1 LKNTPLI
8 RYLIIISFATVIHI
22 ICRQLLFFFNTE
34 LFQITGSQFFSYLFY
49 GIRFDI
55 SAIAYANFLFTF
67 LWFLPF
73 SFRQHKYYK
82 KALFWSFLIPNL
94 LILAP
99 NIADAFY
106 YPFVFRRSTW
116 DLLSIIF
123 TMKTEMDTLWT
134 SFLFDFW
141 PAYLIFAIC
150 ITLFIYVFQNIKKS
164 TEFKVQGFRT
174 YLISSLILLAAL
186 SANVI
191 GMRGGFQVKPISIIT
206 ASKYA
211 PVSHTPLV
219 LNSAFSIIRS
229 YGKTGLAKKEFFS
242 NKHEMHS
249 HFSMCKEMQS
259 ESSPSQNV
267 VIIILESFSNEHFNS
282 LNPDNTLKDGVRFT
296 PFLDSLIYEGFFFD
310 RCFANGKRSIEGIT
324 AILSSIPGL
333 MSSPF
338 TLSPYAGNN
347 FQSLPVLLSQIGYS
361 TSFFHGGQNGTMNFD
376 SYCAWAGFD
385 NYYGKDE
392 YPEPADFD
400 GKWGIWDEP
409 YLQYFASMI
418 DSKKEP
424 FFATIFTLSSHHPY
438 QVPEQYVSE
447 LPDGPLPIHKAISYT
462 DLALRKFFE
471 TVLKK
476 SWYNNTLFVIT
487 SDHSSE
493 PYLPFYKEPAGL
505 YSIPLLFFDPGN
517 TLRTWSSKTCQQ
529 ADIMPSILDYIGY
542 SGKFTAYGNSVF
554 DSSNAGMNI
563 TFMNETYQMLLDSSA
578 VIFAEDKIVKAWNF
592 IKDPSGT
599 NPKHQ
604 FHPSSEILK
613 LYMSFIQQYN
623 NSIATNKMNCNF
635 VK

>member
-1 LKNTPLI
+1 VSLGQ
-8 RYLIIISFATVIHI
+8 Y
-22 ICRQLLFFFNTE
+22 
-34 LFQITGSQFFSYLFY
+34 FSYLFY

-55 SAIAYANFLFTF
+55 SAVAYANALFTL

-73 SFRQHKYYK
+73 SFRQKAFYK
-82 KALFWSFLIPNL
+82 KLLFWSFLIPNI

-123 TMKTEMDTLWT
+123 TMKSEIDTLWT
-134 SFLFDFW
+134 SFFIDFW
-141 PAYLIFAIC
+141 PAYFIFAVC
-150 ITLFIYVFQNIKKS
+150 IIIYIYVFKAILKNIQFSIIGIK
-164 TEFKVQGFRT
+164 TH
-174 YLISSLILLAAL
+174 LISLSILIA
-186 SANVI
+186 SMFFIVI
-191 GMRGGFQVKPISIIT
+191 GMRGGFQVKPISLIT

-229 YGKTGLAKKEFFS
+229 YGKTGLEKKDFFTS
-242 NKHEMHS
+242 EDEMYNY
-249 HFSMCKEMQS
+249 FSMCKEMHS
-259 ESSPSQNV
+259 TKIPHQNI

-282 LNPDNTLKDGVRFT
+282 LNPHNALMDGVSFT

-310 RCFANGKRSIEGIT
+310 RCFANGKRSIDGIT
-324 AILSSIPGL
+324 AILSSIPSL

-347 FQSLPVLLSQIGYS
+347 FKSLPILLAPYGY
-361 TSFFHGGQNGTMNFD
+361 TSSFYHGGQNGTMNFD

-409 YLQYFASMI
+409 YLQYVASMI
-418 DSKKEP
+418 DVKKEP

-438 QVPEQYVSE
+438 QVPEKYDKL
-447 LPDGPLPIHKAISYT
+447 LPQGPLPIHKAIAYT
-462 DLALRKFFE
+462 DLALSHFFAIAS
-471 TVLKK
+471 K
-476 SWYNNTLFVIT
+476 SKWYNNTLFIIT

-493 PYLPFYKEPAGL
+493 PYQQFYKEPAGL

-517 TLRTWSSKTCQQ
+517 DLRGRSSKTCQQ
-529 ADIMPSILDYIGY
+529 TDIMPSIMEYIGY
-542 SGKFTAYGNSVF
+542 SGNFTAYGNSVF
-554 DSSNAGMNI
+554 DSTSAGMNF
-563 TFMNETYQMLLDSSA
+563 TFATETYQMLIDSSA
-578 VIFAEDKIVKAWNF
+578 VIFAEDNIVKAWNF

-599 NPKHQ
+599 DPKHQ
-604 FHPSSEILK
+604 FHPSSNILK
-613 LYMSFIQQYN
+613 LYLSFIQQYN